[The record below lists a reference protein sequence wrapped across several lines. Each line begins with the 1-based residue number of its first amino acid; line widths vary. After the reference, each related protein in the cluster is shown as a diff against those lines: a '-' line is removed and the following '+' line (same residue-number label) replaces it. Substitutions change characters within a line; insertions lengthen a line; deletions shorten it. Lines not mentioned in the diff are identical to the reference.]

1 MDWPGAGQDSTLMD
15 TLTQIP
21 FGTQVLFGEKA
32 RFRRRVESIVTRVFE
47 GWSYEEIIP
56 PIFDYMDVFERG
68 VGAELGKKVYRF
80 LDRDGNLLALRPE
93 FTSLVAKTVASRM
106 SGAPKPI
113 RLFYCG
119 EVLRYE
125 SPRGGQQREFSQVGL
140 EHIGGT
146 RTEADLEVL
155 LIVIETLERLGLKEF
170 QINIGHMEYFAGIVE
185 RIAFDPPVLSRLREW
200 IDIKDKTSLHQE
212 LQKLDLN
219 EHRRQIMMAMP
230 DLTGG
235 KEIIRRACS
244 LVTNKRSLRALAH
257 LEKILKLL
265 TSLGAGR
272 HFTVDLGEVRG
283 LDYYTGLVFRI
294 FVPGLGFEIGGGGR
308 YDSLFSNFGAPWQA
322 VGFSFS
328 IERLMQCVHT
338 KADRPAD
345 PRVLRKFTL
354 KSVPNRAQWT
364 AVLKARRSNLKV
376 KLFSRG
382 S

>member
-1 MDWPGAGQDSTLMD
+1 MD

-32 RFRRRVESIVTRVFE
+32 RFRRRVESMVTRVFD

-93 FTSLVAKTVASRM
+93 FTSLVAKSAASRM
-106 SGAPKPI
+106 SEASRPI

-140 EHIGGT
+140 EHIGGD
-146 RTEADLEVL
+146 RAEADLEVL
-155 LIVIETLERLGLKEF
+155 LIAIEVLQRLGLGEF
-170 QINIGHMEYFAGIVE
+170 QINLGHMEYFAGIVE
-185 RIAFDPPVLSRLREW
+185 RIAFEPPVLQRLREW
-200 IDIKDKTSLHQE
+200 IDIKDKISLQQE
-212 LQKLDLN
+212 LKKLNLD
-219 EHRRQIMMAMP
+219 ERRRQIMMAIP

-235 KEIIRRACS
+235 MEVLERARR
-244 LVTNKRSLRALAH
+244 LVTNERSLRALAH

-272 HFTVDLGEVRG
+272 HLTVDLGEVRG

-328 IERLMQCVHT
+328 LERLMQCVHMKT
-338 KADRPAD
+338 SSPLDNRSTQ
-345 PRVLRKFTL
+345 KFFL
-354 KSVPNRAQWT
+354 KSNPTRAQWNMI
-364 AVLKARRSNLKV
+364 LKARKSNKKV
-376 KLFSRG
+376 KLLSGG